1 MGSRVPIRNPK
12 DFWSGLLFLGVGG
25 AVVLLARN
33 YQMGTALK
41 MGPGYFPTAL
51 GGLLALVGLIAMA
64 RSFIR
69 PGMAIEA
76 FHWRLLLIVLGATLL
91 FGVLIRNAGLIAAV
105 AVLVPMAAAASV
117 YFRWRVAFA
126 LAVGLAIFSVTVFVK
141 ALGLPIPLIGPWL
154 GG

>member
-1 MGSRVPIRNPK
+1 MPIRNPK

-33 YQMGTALK
+33 YQLGSALK

-51 GGLLALVGLIAMA
+51 GGLLAVVGLIAVA

-69 PGMAIEA
+69 PGTAIEP

-91 FGVLIRNAGLIAAV
+91 FGVLVRNAGLIAAV
-105 AVLVPMAAAASV
+105 AALVLTAAAASV
-117 YFRWRVAFA
+117 YFRWRVAIA
-126 LAVGLAIFSVTVFVK
+126 LAVGLVIFSVIVFVK
-141 ALGLPIPLIGPWL
+141 ALGLPMPLIGPWL

>member
-1 MGSRVPIRNPK
+1 MPIRNPK
-12 DFWSGLLFLGVGG
+12 DLWSGLLFLGIGG

-33 YQMGTALK
+33 YQLGSALK

-51 GGLLALVGLIAMA
+51 GGLLAMVGLIAVA

-69 PGMAIEA
+69 PGTAIEP
-76 FHWRLLLIVLGATLL
+76 FHWRLLSMVLGATLL
-91 FGVLIRNAGLIAAV
+91 FGVLVRHAGLIAAV
-105 AVLVPMAAAASV
+105 TVLVMMAAAASV
-117 YFRWRVAFA
+117 YFRWRAAIA
-126 LAVGLAIFSVTVFVK
+126 LTVGLIIFSVIVFVK

>member
-1 MGSRVPIRNPK
+1 MPIRNPK

-33 YQMGTALK
+33 YQLGTALR

-51 GGLLALVGLIAMA
+51 GSLLAVVGVVAVA

-69 PGMAIEA
+69 PGMAIEP

-91 FGVLIRNAGLIAAV
+91 FGVLVRNAGLIAAV
-105 AVLVPMAAAASV
+105 AVLVLMAAAASV
-117 YFRWRVAFA
+117 YFRWRVAIA
-126 LAVGLAIFSVTVFVK
+126 LTAGLIIFSVIVFVK

>member
-1 MGSRVPIRNPK
+1 MPIRNPK

-33 YQMGTALK
+33 YQLGSALK

-51 GGLLALVGLIAMA
+51 GGLLAVVGLIAVA

-69 PGMAIEA
+69 PGTAIEP

-91 FGVLIRNAGLIAAV
+91 FGVLVRNAGLIAAV
-105 AVLVPMAAAASV
+105 AVLVLTAAAASV
-117 YFRWRVAFA
+117 YFRWRVAIA
-126 LAVGLAIFSVTVFVK
+126 LAVGLVIFSVIVFVK
-141 ALGLPIPLIGPWL
+141 ALGLPMPLIGPWL

>member
-1 MGSRVPIRNPK
+1 MPIRNPK

-33 YQMGTALK
+33 YQLGTALK

-51 GGLLALVGLIAMA
+51 GGLLALVGLIAVA

-69 PGMAIEA
+69 PGTAIEP
-76 FHWRLLLIVLGATLL
+76 FHWKLLLMVLGATLL
-91 FGVLIRNAGLIAAV
+91 FGVLVRNAGLIAAV
-105 AVLVPMAAAASV
+105 AVLVLMGASASV
-117 YFRWRVAFA
+117 YFRWRVAIA
-126 LAVGLAIFSVTVFVK
+126 LTVGLVIFSVVVFVK
-141 ALGLPIPLIGPWL
+141 ALGLPMPLVGPWL

>member
-1 MGSRVPIRNPK
+1 VTIRNPK

-33 YQMGTALK
+33 YQLGTALK

-51 GGLLALVGLIAMA
+51 GGLLAVVGLIAIA

-69 PGMAIEA
+69 PGAAIEP
-76 FHWRLLLIVLGATLL
+76 FHWKLLLIVLGATLL
-91 FGVLIRNAGLIAAV
+91 FGVLVRNAGLIAAV
-105 AVLVPMAAAASV
+105 TVLVVMAAFASV
-117 YFRWRVAFA
+117 YFRWRVAIA
-126 LAVGLAIFSVTVFVK
+126 LTAGLIIFSVIVFVK